1 MNYRECIQST
11 IDYIEQHLKQ
21 PLRVEELATRSGF
34 SLYHFYKVFQ
44 SQTGLPVMEYIRRRR
59 LAYAA
64 ADMAS
69 TRTLLDIALD
79 YGFETHAG
87 FTKAF
92 RKTYGLSP
100 EQYRMHATGYIPE
113 QVDLAKLAD
122 YQLIGGMMMRP
133 TFIIKPEFKLAGYA
147 LETRVNGENM
157 TDIPA
162 FWERYNNENWAH
174 TLHET
179 IQPIS
184 HAEYGACIM
193 NDAQSEHFRYVI
205 GVEVDSFAHV
215 PEGLFTTTVPA
226 ATYAVF
232 TTPPANR
239 ADGGFV
245 RAIQGTTTYI
255 YNEWFPSS
263 GYAYASGGVDF
274 EMYDERCYGNDNLV
288 MDIYIPVHKKEQA

>member
-1 MNYRECIQST
+1 MNHMECIQST
-11 IDYIEQHLKQ
+11 IDYIEQHLKE
-21 PLRVEELATRSGF
+21 PMRAEELAGQAGF

-100 EQYRMHATGYIPE
+100 EQYRMHATGYVPE
-113 QVDLAKLAD
+113 KVDLAKLAN

-133 TFIIKPEFKLAGYA
+133 TFVIKPEFKLAGYA

-157 TDIPA
+157 TDIPS
-162 FWERYNNENWAH
+162 FWQRYMAENWEY
-174 TLHET
+174 TLHEV
-179 IQPIS
+179 IQPVS
-184 HAEYGACIM
+184 HTEYGACIM
-193 NDAQSEHFRYVI
+193 NEEHSEHFRYVI
-205 GVEVDSFAHV
+205 GVEVENFDRV
-215 PEGLFTTTVPA
+215 PDGLFTTTVPA
-226 ATYAVF
+226 STYAVF
-232 TTPPANR
+232 TTPPAHR

-245 RAIQGTTTYI
+245 RAIQGTTSYI
-255 YNEWFPSS
+255 FNEWFPSS
-263 GYAYASGGVDF
+263 GYAYAQGGVDF
-274 EMYDERCYGNDNLV
+274 EVYDQRCYGNENLV
-288 MDIYIPVHKKEQA
+288 MDIYIPVEKKE

>member
-1 MNYRECIQST
+1 MTHMECIQST
-11 IDYIEQHLKQ
+11 IDYIEQHLRE
-21 PLRVEELATRSGF
+21 PLHAEELAGLAGF
-34 SLYHFYKVFQ
+34 SLYHFYKIFQ

-92 RKTYGLSP
+92 RKTYGMSP
-100 EQYRMHATGYIPE
+100 EKYRMHATGYVPE
-113 QVDLAKLAD
+113 KVDLAKLAN

-133 TFIIKPEFKLAGYA
+133 TFVIKPELKLAGYA

-162 FWERYNNENWAH
+162 FWQRYMAENWGH
-174 TLHET
+174 TLHEVL
-179 IQPIS
+179 QPVS

-193 NDAQSEHFRYVI
+193 NNDQSEHFRYVI
-205 GVEVDSFAHV
+205 GVEVENFNDV
-215 PEGLFTTTVPA
+215 PEDLYQAVVPA

-245 RAIQGTTTYI
+245 RAIQGTTNYI
-255 YNEWFPSS
+255 FNEWFPSS
-263 GYAYASGGVDF
+263 GYAYAPSGVDF
-274 EMYDERCYGNDNLV
+274 ELYDERCYGDENLV
-288 MDIYIPVHKKEQA
+288 MDIYVPVEKKEQV